1 MDKLL
6 AKIEGH
12 RNSVKKAASENALKR
27 AARKSKKARISKSRK
42 AALPKL
48 KSVTI
53 PKNYLNPLT
62 RSPMKEAILYMLTN
76 RGTGR
81 KNYFTRAEVSKL
93 TGRSLTNYNVLM
105 FDPKKPMFKNP
116 LTRNP
121 VYARDL
127 QRVRAK

>member
-6 AKIEGH
+6 AKIQGH
-12 RNSVKKAASENALKR
+12 RNSVKKAANADALKR
-27 AARKSKKARISKSRK
+27 AARKSKKMRVSKSQK

-48 KSVTI
+48 KSVKI
-53 PKNYLNPLT
+53 PGNYINPLT
-62 RSPMKEAILYMLTN
+62 HSPMKEAILYMLTN

-93 TGRSLTNYNVLM
+93 AGKSMSNYNLLM
-105 FDPKKPMFKNP
+105 LDPKKSIVKNP

-121 VYARDL
+121 VYARNL